1 MAHTNMHKH
10 IHADDQLLRLR
21 AREKFPNT
29 WEKHDKDWL
38 SLVKEKPFYIRLV
51 PKELITEEMLIN
63 SEDAP
68 EEDMEIEPLD
78 EAVAD
83 AATLT
88 KIEVVVTEP
97 DTWVNVT
104 VDE

>member
-1 MAHTNMHKH
+1 LPAIVATLVFDELQVPEEAAVPEPVIFVLPMGP
-10 IHADDQLLRLR
+10 LRFEFDPILI
-21 AREKFPNT
+21 
-29 WEKHDKDWL
+29 
-38 SLVKEKPFYIRLV
+38 VG
-51 PKELITEEMLIN
+51 KELITEEMLIN